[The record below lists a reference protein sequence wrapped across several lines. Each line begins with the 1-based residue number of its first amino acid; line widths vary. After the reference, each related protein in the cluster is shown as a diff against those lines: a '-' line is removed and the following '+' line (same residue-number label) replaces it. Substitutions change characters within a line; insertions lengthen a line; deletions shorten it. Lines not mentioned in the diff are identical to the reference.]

1 VRFALLC
8 IFLYLFVPRAVWPHR
23 APPWHLNNSKRSD
36 LKLANSKWS
45 KTWFR
50 LATNLQ
56 AFVAFRSPIFHSG
69 WQVTIQIWILDRVQ
83 FLPCCKNAGSTRDL
97 PCVGTDVFS
106 SYTIFTCKPIL
117 LLSKFHHRLMM
128 HLCTYDFFCSAD
140 TCRIIVLFIAVS
152 SKLDWVRFYIG
163 SPALAHG
170 FRMNP
175 QGEKSSIIWVYHAY
189 IGGQGRPNIRV
200 WFALVRLVQLAW
212 TFAKPKGPNFKPN
225 TNQFGSNL
233 NQFAMFPRWY
243 PNQFDLILSI
253 IQTIYTTA
261 LKPISYY
268 D

>member
-1 VRFALLC
+1 MHVSFSEGLLLRGANAFGTHVPHVSGGMRTFCYVHINNVPRWKYEVQAVRFALLC

-175 QGEKSSIIWVYHAY
+175 QGEKSSIIWVYHA
-189 IGGQGRPNIRV
+189 
-200 WFALVRLVQLAW
+200 
-212 TFAKPKGPNFKPN
+212 
-225 TNQFGSNL
+225 
-233 NQFAMFPRWY
+233 
-243 PNQFDLILSI
+243 
-253 IQTIYTTA
+253 
-261 LKPISYY
+261 
-268 D
+268 